1 MAASSAG
8 GKQIRLTTPGKLAN
22 YCALIVLSAVFF
34 LPFLWLLSTSVK
46 PDSQVMVMPPRW
58 IPHPFQWDNY
68 SKGLTFVP
76 FLLFIRNTLIICIAN
91 VIGVLISCPL
101 VAYGLSMIT
110 WRGRD
115 ALFIVLLSTMMLPYQ
130 VVMVPLFMIFTK
142 LGWIDTFLPLI
153 VPAFLGN
160 AFFVFLLR
168 QFFMTIPRDLID
180 AAKIDGCSEL
190 QIYRRIELPLSK
202 PVLATVALFTFM
214 GAWND
219 FLGPLI
225 YLFDQSKYTVS
236 LGLAMFSSQYGSYWG
251 MLMAV
256 STVVTVPIIILFF
269 FTQRTFIQGITLT
282 GIKG

>member
-1 MAASSAG
+1 MSTGRRSYGRTQFIARIGTYA
-8 GKQIRLTTPGKLAN
+8 L
-22 YCALIVLSAVFF
+22 LIVFSAVFF
-34 LPFLWLLSTSVK
+34 FPFLWLVSTSVK
-46 PDSQVMVMPPRW
+46 PDSQIMVMPPKW
-58 IPHPFQWDNY
+58 IPHPFMWSNY

-76 FLLFIRNTLIICIAN
+76 FFLFLKNTLIICVAN

-101 VAYGLSMIT
+101 VAYGLSVIQ
-110 WRGRD
+110 WKGRD
-115 ALFIVLLSTMMLPYQ
+115 ILFYVILSTMMLPFQ
-130 VVMVPLFMIFTK
+130 VVMVPLFAVFTK
-142 LGWIDTFLPLI
+142 LGWIDTFLPLT

-160 AFFVFLLR
+160 AFFIFLLR
-168 QFFMTIPRDLID
+168 QFFMTIPKDLLD
-180 AAKIDGCSEL
+180 AAKIDGCSDF
-190 QIYRRIELPLSK
+190 QTYRQVVLPLAK

-236 LGLAMFSSQYGSYWG
+236 MGLAMFSSQYGSYWG

-256 STVVTVPIIILFF
+256 SAVVTAPIIVLFF

>member
-1 MAASSAG
+1 MAGSRRGA
-8 GKQIRLTTPGKLAN
+8 IPIVLARVPT
-22 YCALIVLSAVFF
+22 YLSLVVLSAVFF
-34 LPFLWLLSTSVK
+34 LPFLWLVSTSVK
-46 PDSQVMVMPPRW
+46 PDSQIMVMPPRW
-58 IPHPFQWDNY
+58 IPHPFKWSNY
-68 SKGLTFVP
+68 SDGLTFVP
-76 FLLFIRNTLIICIAN
+76 FLLFLRNTLIICFAN

-101 VAYGLSMIT
+101 VAYGLSMIS

-115 ALFIVLLSTMMLPYQ
+115 ILFIVILSTMMLPYQ
-130 VVMVPLFMIFTK
+130 VVMVPLFTVFTH
-142 LGWIDTFLPLI
+142 LGWIDTFLPLT

-168 QFFMTIPRDLID
+168 QFFMTIPKDLTD
-180 AAKIDGCSEL
+180 AAKIDGCSEF
-190 QIYRRIELPLSK
+190 QTYRSIVLPLAK
-202 PVLATVALFTFM
+202 PVLATVALFAFM
-214 GAWND
+214 GSWND

-282 GIKG
+282 GLKQ

>member
-1 MAASSAG
+1 MADSRK
-8 GKQIRLTTPGKLAN
+8 KQIKMTTPGRFAT
-22 YCALIVLSAVFF
+22 YCALVALSAVFF

-46 PDSQVMVMPPRW
+46 PDSQIMVVPPRW
-58 IPHPFQWDNY
+58 IPHPFQWSNY
-68 SKGLTFVP
+68 ARGLTFVNFP
-76 FLLFIRNTLIICIAN
+76 LFLRNTLIICTAN
-91 VIGVLISCPL
+91 VIGVLVSCPL
-101 VAYGLSMIT
+101 VAYGLSMIR

-115 ALFIVLLSTMMLPYQ
+115 FLFVVILSTMMLPYQ
-130 VVMVPLFMIFTK
+130 VVMVPLFTIFTF
-142 LGWIDTFLPLI
+142 LRWTGTFLPLI

-160 AFFVFLLR
+160 AFFIFLLR
-168 QFFMTIPRDLID
+168 QFLMTIPRDLID
-180 AAKIDGCSEL
+180 AAKIDGCSEF
-190 QIYRRIELPLSK
+190 QIYRRIVLPLAK

-214 GAWND
+214 WSWND

-225 YLFDQSKYTVS
+225 YLFDESMYTIS

>member
-1 MAASSAG
+1 MSSGSYGKTRYIGRAG
-8 GKQIRLTTPGKLAN
+8 TYVL
-22 YCALIVLSAVFF
+22 LILFSAVFIF
-34 LPFLWLLSTSVK
+34 PFLWLVSTSVK
-46 PDSQVMVMPPRW
+46 PDSQIMVMPPKW
-58 IPHPFQWDNY
+58 IPHPFMWSNY

-76 FLLFIRNTLIICIAN
+76 FFLFLRNTLIICIAN

-101 VAYGLSMIT
+101 VAYGLSVIP

-115 ALFIVLLSTMMLPYQ
+115 ILFYVILSTMMLPFQ
-130 VVMVPLFMIFTK
+130 VVMVPLFTVFTW
-142 LGWIDTFLPLI
+142 LRWIDTFLPLT

-160 AFFVFLLR
+160 AFFIFLLR
-168 QFFMTIPRDLID
+168 QFFMTIPKDLID
-180 AAKIDGCSEL
+180 AAKIDGCSDF
-190 QIYRRIELPLSK
+190 QTYRRIILPLAK

-214 GAWND
+214 GSWND

-225 YLFDQSKYTVS
+225 YLFNQDKYTVS
-236 LGLAMFSSQYGSYWG
+236 MGLAMFSSQYGSYWG

-256 STVVTVPIIILFF
+256 STVVTVPIIVLFF

>member
-1 MAASSAG
+1 MQS
-8 GKQIRLTTPGKLAN
+8 KKLTTSGRFAT
-22 YCALIVLSAVFF
+22 YCALFIFSAVFF
-34 LPFLWLLSTSVK
+34 LPFVWLVSTSVK
-46 PDSQVMVMPPRW
+46 PDSQIMVMPPRW
-58 IPHPFQWDNY
+58 IPDPFQWSNY

-76 FLLFIRNTLIICIAN
+76 FPRFLLNTLIICTAN
-91 VIGVLISCPL
+91 VIGVLVSCPL
-101 VAYGLSMIT
+101 VAYGLSMIN
-110 WRGRD
+110 WKGRD
-115 ALFIVLLSTMMLPYQ
+115 ALFIIILSTMILPYQ
-130 VVMVPLFMIFTK
+130 VVMVPLFTIFTH
-142 LGWIDTFLPLI
+142 LGWIDTFLPLT

-160 AFFVFLLR
+160 AFFVFLMR
-168 QFFMTIPRDLID
+168 QFFMTIPKDLTE
-180 AAKIDGCSEL
+180 AAKIDGCSEF
-190 QIYRRIELPLSK
+190 QTYRRIVLPLAK

-214 GAWND
+214 SSWND

-256 STVVTVPIIILFF
+256 SAVVTMPIIVLFF

>member
-1 MAASSAG
+1 MAGSSETA
-8 GKQIRLTTPGKLAN
+8 KLTGILGKLGT
-22 YCALIVLSAVFF
+22 YSALVILGAVFF
-34 LPFLWLLSTSVK
+34 LPFLWLLSTSLK
-46 PDSQVMVMPPRW
+46 PDSQIMVMPPKW
-58 IPHPFQWDNY
+58 IPDPFQWSNY

-76 FLLFIRNTLIICIAN
+76 FFTFLKNTLIICSAN

-101 VAYGLSMIT
+101 VAYGLSMIP
-110 WRGRD
+110 WRGREV
-115 ALFIVLLSTMMLPYQ
+115 LFIIILSTMMLPYQ
-130 VVMVPLFMIFTK
+130 VVMVPLFTVFTF
-142 LGWIDTFLPLI
+142 LGWIDTFLPLT

-160 AFFVFLLR
+160 AFFIFLLR

-180 AAKIDGCSEL
+180 AAKIDGCSEF
-190 QIYRRIELPLSK
+190 QTYRRIVLPLSK
-202 PVLATVALFTFM
+202 PVLATVALFAFM
-214 GAWND
+214 GSWND

>member
-1 MAASSAG
+1 MAGS
-8 GKQIRLTTPGKLAN
+8 RLSQSGVQSVGRLGT
-22 YCALIVLSAVFF
+22 YCALVVFSAVFF
-34 LPFLWLLSTSVK
+34 LPFLWLLSTSLK
-46 PDSQVMVMPPRW
+46 PDSQIMVMPPKW
-58 IPHPFQWDNY
+58 IPDPFQWSNY

-76 FLLFIRNTLIICIAN
+76 FFTFLKNTLIICSAN

-101 VAYGLSMIT
+101 VAYGLSMIP
-110 WRGRD
+110 WRGREV
-115 ALFIVLLSTMMLPYQ
+115 LFIIILSTMMLPYQ
-130 VVMVPLFMIFTK
+130 VVMVPLFTVFTF
-142 LGWIDTFLPLI
+142 LGWIDTFLPLT

-160 AFFVFLLR
+160 AFFIFLLR

-180 AAKIDGCSEL
+180 AAKIDGCSEF
-190 QIYRRIELPLSK
+190 QTYRRIVLPLSK
-202 PVLATVALFTFM
+202 PVLATVALFAFM
-214 GAWND
+214 GSWND